1 MSVPTYVGSLTKR
14 CTVPRCEWNRP
25 LLWRLGGPFGVYGT
39 PPRYRP
45 RTVLRPPRR
54 AASNASERRRSHA
67 AVPVAIAV
75 VILGLALGTYTVV
88 VPVLLG
94 LLLLG
99 VAVSFLSSR
108 LNPLSVGF
116 YLNVKPS
123 WTAIGVVALGALVLF
138 AAAWWYW
145 TRDVAAILPGHG
157 LRL

>member
-1 MSVPTYVGSLTKR
+1 MSVPTYVGSLTPPP
-14 CTVPRCEWNRP
+14 TGPPCEWNRS
-25 LLWRLGGPFGVYGT
+25 LLWGARGPTGVYGT

-54 AASNASERRRSHA
+54 AAPNANERRRSHA
-67 AVPVAIAV
+67 AVPVAIAL
-75 VILGLALGTYTVV
+75 VILGLALGTYTVAA
-88 VPVLLG
+88 PVLLG
-94 LLLLG
+94 LLMLG

-108 LNPLSVGF
+108 INPLSVGF

-145 TRDVAAILPGHG
+145 TRDVASILPGHG
-157 LRL
+157 LWR